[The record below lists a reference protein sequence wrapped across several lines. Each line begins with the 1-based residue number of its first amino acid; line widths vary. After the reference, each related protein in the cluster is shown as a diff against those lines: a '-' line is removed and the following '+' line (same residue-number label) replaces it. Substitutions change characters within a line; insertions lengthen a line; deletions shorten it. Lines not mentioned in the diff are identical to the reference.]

1 MVLQEEVSRLKK
13 QYDEVMRECNEAV
26 REKNCLKQQCTK
38 AITEW
43 DSALREKNKLQE
55 DLLKVRLR
63 YLG

>member
-1 MVLQEEVSRLKK
+1 
-13 QYDEVMRECNEAV
+13 MRECNEAV

-55 DLLKVRLR
+55 DLLKVRHEILCMR
-63 YLG
+63 PKTFMINAPHYY